1 MNVVVKPRMA
11 CVWEAE
17 TIYCDKAEIT
27 EQGDRFFIFIWVYYH
42 SVDWWK
48 YVLFY

>member
-11 CVWEAE
+11 CVWVAE

-27 EQGDRFFIFIWVYYH
+27 EQRDSVY
-42 SVDWWK
+42 
-48 YVLFY
+48 LFEYIMTV